1 MSINDFHLSSDKPF
15 KPRLSSKFN
24 DSLTYNTNLGYVRSI
39 VVEQFPNDYSNI
51 LLIQSVSSYDNS

>member
-1 MSINDFHLSSDKPF
+1 MFQDLHNQWNNNMSINDFHLSSDKPF

-39 VVEQFPNDYSNI
+39 VVEQFP
-51 LLIQSVSSYDNS
+51 

>member
-39 VVEQFPNDYSNI
+39 VVEQFP
-51 LLIQSVSSYDNS
+51 